1 MIIHFI
7 QTETDF
13 MHSALRCSFFFYFA
27 QQRKPSAFCCKT
39 VEKSMPS
46 SACDNGRQFVPS
58 IIPASSMRFNL
69 NKRRVR
75 HAIFCFRYIK
85 QNILSQLS
93 FSAHLSRALK
103 CIRNPEIN
111 KYRNCNLED
120 RNKKYTEK
128 RSEPANVSVT
138 IPYNLTYTS
147 SSLPSCAQINLLK
160 NE

>member
-1 MIIHFI
+1 
-7 QTETDF
+7 
-13 MHSALRCSFFFYFA
+13 MHSALRCSFFFLLC
-27 QQRKPSAFCCKT
+27 SAKKAKRILL
-39 VEKSMPS
+39 ENGGKSTPS

-75 HAIFCFRYIK
+75 HAIFCFRCIK

-111 KYRNCNLED
+111 KYRNCSLED
-120 RNKKYTEK
+120 RNKKYFEK

-138 IPYNLTYTS
+138 IPYNLAYTS